1 MMAHFLTPNA
11 MRVLRACL
19 ALACVVLGVTT
30 LPDGVS
36 AGAQPTTSTT
46 VTYAAAAARGPAAV
60 HEPVVLHHDTDE
72 DPYKL
77 LLEPPTGLTAEQGRV
92 DGEVKLSWNAPAPT
106 DDIEH
111 HDYRYHTGG
120 RYSAWVTIPAS
131 GSSSNHVGYVSGLT
145 GGVAHTFQVRA
156 IATNGDPSLPS
167 ATATA
172 APTSA
177 RGIRSS
183 AQVVVTLE
191 LSPSSIDEGSG
202 VSTVTASLDSAS
214 AAALTVTVS
223 AEAVA
228 PAAPGDFTL
237 SANRTLAIA
246 TGDLTST
253 GSVTISAVDNTSD
266 APDKEVTVSATAA
279 GASDVTGPSD
289 VTLMITDDDE
299 PTATICTDGSAGVNL
314 CSNVD
319 LMSHL
324 PIDDIG
330 GGTGNDIWG
339 WTDSTTSK
347 EYAIMG
353 RTTGTAFVD
362 ISDPL
367 SPIYLG
373 NLPVHSTDVEVE
385 GHEGLYGPCLHSVG
399 SRRQW
404 HASIRPHPVASG
416 GLTARYVLRDRTL
429 FRVLGCSQY
438 RDQRGQRLCV
448 RRRYGHLPRR
458 PAHDQHS
465 ESDGNPA
472 SAGCFSGDTYTHDA
486 QCVNYIGPDP
496 DHQGAEICF
505 NSNPRTDT
513 LTIVDVTNKAAPE
526 MLSRTGYRGSR
537 YTHQGWLTDDH
548 AYFVM
553 GDELDE
559 PRDPYNTGTA
569 TFLWD
574 LADLDSPRLVGS
586 HVSTAGKSNRP

>member
-1 MMAHFLTPNA
+1 MTSHFLGPNA
-11 MRVLRACL
+11 MRALRACL
-19 ALACVVLGVTT
+19 VLACAALGVTT

-36 AGAQPTTSTT
+36 AGTQPTTWTT
-46 VTYAAAAARGPAAV
+46 ITYDATAARDPDALPG
-60 HEPVVLHHDTDE
+60 PVVRPHDTDE

-77 LLEPPTGLTAEQGRV
+77 LVEPPTGLTAKQGRV

-156 IATNGDPSLPS
+156 IKTNGDPSLPS

-172 APTSA
+172 TPRGAAAPTSA
-177 RGIRSS
+177 GGTRSP
-183 AQVVVTLE
+183 AQAVLTLE

-214 AAALTVTVS
+214 AMTLTVTVS

-228 PAAPGDFTL
+228 PAVAGDFTL

-246 TGDLTST
+246 AGELTST

-266 APDKEVTVSATAA
+266 APDKEVTVSATVA
-279 GASDVTGPSD
+279 GATDVTGPSD

-299 PTATICTDGSAGVNL
+299 AATICTDGNAGLNL

-330 GGTGNDIWG
+330 GGAGIDIWG

-353 RTTGTAFVD
+353 RSTGTAFVD

-373 NLPVHSTDVEVE
+373 NLPPHSENSNWGDIKVYMDHAFIVSEA
-385 GHEGLYGPCLHSVG
+385 
-399 SRRQW
+399 RRQW
-404 HASIRPHPVASG
+404 YASI
-416 GLTARYVLRDRTL
+416 
-429 FRVLGCSQY
+429 
-438 RDQRGQRLCV
+438 
-448 RRRYGHLPRR
+448 
-458 PAHDQHS
+458 
-465 ESDGNPA
+465 
-472 SAGCFSGDTYTHDA
+472 
-486 QCVNYIGPDP
+486 
-496 DHQGAEICF
+496 
-505 NSNPRTDT
+505 
-513 LTIVDVTNKAAPE
+513 
-526 MLSRTGYRGSR
+526 
-537 YTHQGWLTDDH
+537 
-548 AYFVM
+548 
-553 GDELDE
+553 
-559 PRDPYNTGTA
+559 
-569 TFLWD
+569 
-574 LADLDSPRLVGS
+574 
-586 HVSTAGKSNRP
+586 